1 MAENYAARKDGAYK
15 VVGMAPDLCFTP
27 GSQSPVPYPVQTTLG
42 SSASTINSV
51 KFNGHP
57 AFVFNQSF
65 VPKTIGDAAG
75 TNKGVTSGTVE
86 GNCWP
91 IEHSPDTNI
100 GGFRIIRVQDMFFM
114 NGSFLPGM
122 LGMSKSERWK
132 YRKHLIELG
141 KFNSDKD
148 VQAAANRLELDNTA
162 VEKARLAS
170 VIYDGGDPRELT
182 PHMPEGWTDIS
193 NDSEALKKINLKP
206 QDLIAT
212 GSPGFRARVYAPDP
226 AVFGDDMKTSV
237 VFRGTRPSEIE
248 DWKANFN
255 QGVDKETGYYEQ
267 AVQIGTHLSKTGNV
281 DVVGHSLGGGLASS
295 ASEAGNVKGWTFNAA
310 GLNLNTVSR
319 YSGSVA
325 SGDGKNIDAFRVKG
339 EILTDIQENNAGR
352 LLEFGMKYGPGLA
365 MLKAY
370 IAGKAPDSAGTSHNL
385 SGGEGNPVTLHGMDQ
400 VIHCLELEKSHDI
413 ATITGENN

>member
-100 GGFRIIRVQDMFFM
+100 GGFKIIRVQDMFFM

-122 LGMSKSERWK
+122 LGMTKSERWK

-141 KFNSDKD
+141 KSSSNKD

-212 GSPGFRARVYAPDP
+212 ASPGFRARVYAPDP

-237 VFRGTRPSEIE
+237 VFRGTRPSELE

-267 AVQIGTHLSKTGNV
+267 AVQIGTHLSKTSNV

-319 YSGSVA
+319 YSGSAA

-352 LLEFGMKYGPGLA
+352 LLDFGMKYGPGLA

-370 IAGKAPDSAGTSHNL
+370 IAGKAPDSAGTRHNL
-385 SGGEGNPVTLHGMDQ
+385 TGGEGNPVTLHGMDQ

>member
-27 GSQSPVPYPVQTTLG
+27 GSQSPVPYPVQTTLD

-100 GGFRIIRVQDMFFM
+100 GGSRIIRVQDMFFM
-114 NGSFLPGM
+114 NGNFLPAM

-141 KFNSDKD
+141 KSSSDKD

-170 VIYDGGDPRELT
+170 VIYDGGEPSEPT
-182 PHMPEGWTDIS
+182 PDMPEGWIDIS

-206 QDLIAT
+206 KNLIAN

-237 VFRGTRPSEIE
+237 VFRGTRQNEIE

-295 ASEAGNVKGWTFNAA
+295 ASETGNVKGWTFNAA

-319 YSGSVA
+319 YSGSAA
-325 SGDGKNIDAFRVKG
+325 SGEGKKIDAFRVKG

-370 IAGKAPDSAGTSHNL
+370 IAGKAPDSAGTRHNL

>member
-141 KFNSDKD
+141 KSSSNKD

-212 GSPGFRARVYAPDP
+212 GSPGFRARVYAPDS

-319 YSGSVA
+319 YSGSA
-325 SGDGKNIDAFRVKG
+325 DSGDGKNIDAFRVKG

-370 IAGKAPDSAGTSHNL
+370 IAGKAPDSAGTRHNL

>member
-27 GSQSPVPYPVQTTLG
+27 GSQSPVPYPVQTTLD

-100 GGFRIIRVQDMFFM
+100 GGSRIIRVQDMFFM
-114 NGSFLPGM
+114 NGNFLPAM

-132 YRKHLIELG
+132 YRKYLIELG
-141 KFNSDKD
+141 KSSSDKD

-170 VIYDGGDPRELT
+170 VIYDGGEPSEPT
-182 PHMPEGWTDIS
+182 PDMPEGWIDIS

-206 QDLIAT
+206 KNLIAN

-237 VFRGTRPSEIE
+237 VFRGTRQNEIE

-295 ASEAGNVKGWTFNAA
+295 ASETGNVKGWTFNAA

-319 YSGSVA
+319 YSGSAA
-325 SGDGKNIDAFRVKG
+325 SGEGKKIDAFRVKS

-370 IAGKAPDSAGTSHNL
+370 IAGKAPDSAGTRHNL

>member
-27 GSQSPVPYPVQTTLG
+27 GSQSPVPYPVQTTLD

-91 IEHSPDTNI
+91 IEHSPDTSI
-100 GGFRIIRVQDMFFM
+100 GGSRIIRVQDMFFM
-114 NGSFLPGM
+114 NGNFLPAM

-141 KFNSDKD
+141 KSSGDKD
-148 VQAAANRLELDNTA
+148 VQAAANRLELDDTA
-162 VEKARLAS
+162 VGKARLAS
-170 VIYDGGDPRELT
+170 VIYDGGDPRALT

-193 NDSEALKKINLKP
+193 NNSEALKKINLKP

-226 AVFGDDMKTSV
+226 AVFGEDMKTSV

-295 ASEAGNVKGWTFNAA
+295 ASETGNVKGWTFNAA

-319 YSGSVA
+319 YSGSAA
-325 SGDGKNIDAFRVKG
+325 SGEGKKIDAFRVKG

-370 IAGKAPDSAGTSHNL
+370 IAGKAPDSAGTRHNL

>member
-100 GGFRIIRVQDMFFM
+100 GGSRIIRVQDMFFM

-132 YRKHLIELG
+132 YRKNLIKLG
-141 KFNSDKD
+141 KFSSDKD

-162 VEKARLAS
+162 VEKARLAL
-170 VIYDGGDPRELT
+170 VIYDGGDPSEPT
-182 PHMPEGWTDIS
+182 PGMPEGWTDIS

-206 QDLIAT
+206 KNLIAN

-237 VFRGTRPSEIE
+237 VFRGTRQSELE

-255 QGVDKETGYYEQ
+255 QGVDKESDYYKQ
-267 AVQIGTHLSKTGNV
+267 AVIIGKNLPAVDNV

-295 ASEAGNVKGWTFNAA
+295 AAEAGNIKGWTFNAA
-310 GLNLNTVSR
+310 GLSKNTVSR
-319 YSGSVA
+319 YSGSSG
-325 SGDGKNIDAFRVKG
+325 SGDAKNIDAFRVNG
-339 EILTDIQENNAGR
+339 EILTDVQEINPGR

-370 IAGKAPDSAGTSHNL
+370 IAGKAPDSVGIRHNL
-385 SGGEGNPVTLHGMDQ
+385 SGGEGNPVTLHGMKQ
-400 VIHCLELEKSHDI
+400 VIHCLELEKDQDI
-413 ATITGENN
+413 ATITGGKF

>member
-141 KFNSDKD
+141 KSSSNKD
-148 VQAAANRLELDNTA
+148 VQAAANRLGLDNTA

-212 GSPGFRARVYAPDP
+212 GSPGFRARVYAPDS

-319 YSGSVA
+319 YSGSA
-325 SGDGKNIDAFRVKG
+325 DSGDGKNIDAFRVKG

-370 IAGKAPDSAGTSHNL
+370 IAGKAPDSAGTRHNL

>member
-100 GGFRIIRVQDMFFM
+100 GGSRIIRVQDMFFM
-114 NGSFLPGM
+114 NGNFLPAM

-141 KFNSDKD
+141 KSSSDKD

-170 VIYDGGDPRELT
+170 VIYDGGEPSEPT
-182 PHMPEGWTDIS
+182 PDMPEGWIDIS

-206 QDLIAT
+206 KNLIAN

-237 VFRGTRPSEIE
+237 VFRGTRQNEIE

-295 ASEAGNVKGWTFNAA
+295 ASETGNVKGWTFNAA

-319 YSGSVA
+319 YSGSAA
-325 SGDGKNIDAFRVKG
+325 SGEGKKIDAFRVKG

-370 IAGKAPDSAGTSHNL
+370 IAGKAPDSAGTRHNL

>member
-27 GSQSPVPYPVQTTLG
+27 GSQSPVPYPVQTTLD

-57 AFVFNQSF
+57 AFIFNQSF

-100 GGFRIIRVQDMFFM
+100 GGSRIIRVQDMFFM

-122 LGMSKSERWK
+122 LGMTKSQRWK

-141 KFNSDKD
+141 KSSGDKD

-170 VIYDGGDPRELT
+170 VIYDGGEPSEPT
-182 PHMPEGWTDIS
+182 PGMPEGWTDIS
-193 NDSEALKKINLKP
+193 NDAEALKKINLKP
-206 QDLIAT
+206 ENLIAD
-212 GSPGFRARVYAPDP
+212 GAPGFRARVYAPDP

-237 VFRGTRPSEIE
+237 VFRGTRKTEIE
-248 DWKANFN
+248 DWTANFN
-255 QGVDKETGYYEQ
+255 QGVDKETGYYKQ
-267 AVQIGTHLSKTGNV
+267 AVIIGKNLPTVDNV

-295 ASEAGNVKGWTFNAA
+295 AAEAGNVKGWTFNAA
-310 GLNLNTVSR
+310 GLNQNTLSR
-319 YSGSVA
+319 YSGSSN
-325 SGDGKNIDAFRVKG
+325 SGGAKNIDAFRVKG
-339 EILTDIQENNAGR
+339 EILTDVQEINPGR
-352 LLEFGMKYGPGLA
+352 LLEFGLKYGPGLA

-370 IAGKAPDSAGTSHNL
+370 IAGKAPDSVGIRHDL
-385 SGGEGNPVTLHGMDQ
+385 SGGEGNPVTLHGMEQ
-400 VIHCLELEKSHDI
+400 VIHCLELEKDQDI
-413 ATITGENN
+413 ATITGEKF

>member
-27 GSQSPVPYPVQTTLG
+27 GSQSPVPYPVQTTLD

-91 IEHSPDTNI
+91 IEHSPDTSI
-100 GGFRIIRVQDMFFM
+100 GGSRIIRVQDMFFM
-114 NGSFLPGM
+114 NGNFLPAM

-141 KFNSDKD
+141 KSSSDKD

-170 VIYDGGDPRELT
+170 VIYDGGEPSEPT
-182 PHMPEGWTDIS
+182 PGVPEGWIDIS
-193 NDSEALKKINLKP
+193 NDSEALGKINLKP
-206 QDLIAT
+206 ENLIAD
-212 GSPGFRARVYAPDP
+212 GAPGFRARVYAPDP

-237 VFRGTRPSEIE
+237 VFRGTRKTEIE
-248 DWKANFN
+248 DWTANIN
-255 QGVDKETGYYEQ
+255 QGVDKESNYYKQ
-267 AVQIGTHLSKTGNV
+267 AVIIGKNLPTVDNV

-295 ASEAGNVKGWTFNAA
+295 AAEAGKVKGWTFNAA
-310 GLNLNTVSR
+310 GLNHNTLSR
-319 YSGSVA
+319 YSGSSG
-325 SGDGKNIDAFRVKG
+325 SGDAKNIDAFRVKG
-339 EILTDIQENNAGR
+339 EILTDVQEINPGR
-352 LLEFGMKYGPGLA
+352 LLEFGLKYGPGLA

-370 IAGKAPDSAGTSHNL
+370 IAEKAPDSVGIRHNL
-385 SGGEGNPVTLHGMDQ
+385 SGGEGNPVTLHGMEQ

-413 ATITGENN
+413 ATITGGKI